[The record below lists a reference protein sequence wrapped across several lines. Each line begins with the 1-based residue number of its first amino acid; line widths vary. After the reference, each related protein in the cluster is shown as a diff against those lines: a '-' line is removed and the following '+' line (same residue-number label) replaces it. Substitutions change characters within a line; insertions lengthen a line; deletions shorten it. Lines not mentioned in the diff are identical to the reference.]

1 MRHETSLHRIRI
13 TLRCYGEG
21 RRSRRHTSRLWGRHQ
36 VHGLR
41 RRRLRHMAIQAVL
54 QELIFLRRYSWGVHG
69 NGSTMIRRQH
79 SHCRR
84 VSLTVKRTA
93 INHSRH
99 LHWHSISMILSSCLD
114 FLSLLT
120 CVLKWVAS
128 MLHVHGDL
136 MNICRQRS
144 QQPSSFHGAV
154 RFMNQSLVFALHE
167 YKDGESPTGRERSLS
182 DATAL
187 LECFCV
193 CWSRVLRGRNFRQKS
208 NRGEHFLWTISG
220 RCHVSP
226 KFFLRKLRKLWGEL
240 TSLG

>member
-1 MRHETSLHRIRI
+1 MTRHETSLHRIRI

-36 VHGLR
+36 VQGPR

-54 QELIFLRRYSWGVHG
+54 KELVVLRRYSWGIHG

-93 INHSRH
+93 VNHSCH
-99 LHWHSISMILSSCLD
+99 LHWHSISIILSSRLT

-120 CVLKWVAS
+120 CVLKWAAS
-128 MLHVHGDL
+128 MLHVHGEL
-136 MNICRQRS
+136 MNKCRQRS

-167 YKDGESPTGRERSLS
+167 YKDGESPTGREGSLS

-193 CWSRVLRGRNFRQKS
+193 CWSRVLRGRNFHLS
-208 NRGEHFLWTISG
+208 NRGQGIFVGPFSG
-220 RCHVSP
+220 RCHVST
-226 KFFLRKLRKLWGEL
+226 KFLRKKRALLASWRE
-240 TSLG
+240 